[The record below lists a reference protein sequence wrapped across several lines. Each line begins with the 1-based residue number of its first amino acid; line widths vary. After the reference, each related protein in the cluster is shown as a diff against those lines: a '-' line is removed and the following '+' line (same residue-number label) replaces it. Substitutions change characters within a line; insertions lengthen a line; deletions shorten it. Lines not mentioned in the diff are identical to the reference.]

1 MNRLSHLTTKWAF
14 ALTAAALLAGCT
26 HDFTIDTPD
35 GFAPLDD
42 QTTYDYRATDAEGVV
57 LGVREKANDPHG
69 DLAFWSGAL
78 DAHLR
83 RQGYRAV
90 EATAV
95 ESSDGVAGRQLRYT
109 VSRSG
114 RQHAY
119 WVTVFVTADKVVT
132 VEAGGD
138 EAFFDTRGKAIGK
151 AIASVQAG

>member
-1 MNRLSHLTTKWAF
+1 MKRTNVFAKWA
-14 ALTAAALLAGCT
+14 LTLVAAGLLAGCT

-42 QTTYDYRATDAEGVV
+42 QQTYDYRATDAEGVV
-57 LGVREKANDPHG
+57 LGVREKANDPRG

-90 EATAV
+90 DAKSV
-95 ESSDGVAGRQLRYT
+95 QSGDGIEGRQLRYT

-119 WVTVFVTADKVVT
+119 WVTVFVTDDKVVT

-138 EAFFDTRGKAIGK
+138 EAFFEERGKAIGK
-151 AIASVQAG
+151 AIASVEAG